1 MMTMPEIPYYEPSEQ
16 IDEFHTAINITF
28 GELLDTRN
36 GVDWTD
42 PKWSWRDAA
51 YDDEQYRRCCR
62 KIENRY
68 YDRTLGVLPMSRW
81 LRHFHRII
89 DETMPMLKPLYKAI
103 DENNGAIL
111 TSSDTYSKHR
121 SVFSDFPATQL
132 TEAQDYAS
140 NATDHQSETIV
151 NGDYMEK
158 AQRIIN
164 GEYVDVDIIL
174 LDKLDECF
182 SCVIT
187 TNINCY

>member
-1 MMTMPEIPYYEPSEQ
+1 
-16 IDEFHTAINITF
+16 
-28 GELLDTRN
+28 
-36 GVDWTD
+36 
-42 PKWSWRDAA
+42 
-51 YDDEQYRRCCR
+51 
-62 KIENRY
+62 
-68 YDRTLGVLPMSRW
+68 
-81 LRHFHRII
+81 
-89 DETMPMLKPLYKAI
+89 MPMLKPLYKAI

-132 TEAQDYAS
+132 AEAQDYAS

-182 SCVIT
+182 SCIIT